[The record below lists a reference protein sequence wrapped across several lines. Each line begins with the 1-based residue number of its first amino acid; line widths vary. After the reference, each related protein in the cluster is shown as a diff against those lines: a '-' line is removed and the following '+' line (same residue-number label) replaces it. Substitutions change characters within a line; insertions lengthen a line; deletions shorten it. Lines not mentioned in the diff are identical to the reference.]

1 MAAIQVVTNPMP
13 NRDHAGS
20 ARAEDYFRAVVDS
33 LATGLVVFKHDG
45 HIECVNPAAQQIL
58 GVAADDLIH
67 GCGAGTI
74 SGRMV
79 DAAGRRIGDDRWA
92 MACRV
97 RASRRAVG
105 RVVGVDR
112 PDGKR
117 VWLSTSWCL
126 LDPVDCK
133 HSPLLVSF
141 TDITAERAT
150 SQRLAHQANHDA
162 LTGLPNR
169 AHVLTKVTEALRA
182 PGDHA
187 LGAILF
193 IDLDNLKVIN
203 DTLGHQAGDTV
214 LKTVADRLR
223 SAVRLDDLVARLG
236 GDEFVAVLRGSI
248 TSAEVDLLS
257 ERLHALM
264 SEPLTIG
271 GTTVQ
276 LGASVGIAEVAP
288 DDDRNAAE
296 LLRDADLA
304 MYHAKKSGRGRTCR
318 FAEQMGEYAGSNAG

>member
-1 MAAIQVVTNPMP
+1 MALNQSVINPP
-13 NRDHAGS
+13 LNRDQHRP
-20 ARAEDYFRAVVDS
+20 ARVEDYFRTVVDL
-33 LATGLVVFKHDG
+33 LATGLVVFDHDG

-67 GCGAGTI
+67 GRGAGTI
-74 SGRMV
+74 SGCMF
-79 DAAGRRIGDDRWA
+79 DAENRGIGADRWA
-92 MACRV
+92 MARRV

-105 RVVGVDR
+105 RVVGIDR

-126 LDPVDCK
+126 LDPVDHK

-141 TDITAERAT
+141 TDITAEFAT

-169 AHVLTKVTEALRA
+169 AHVLAKVTQALHA
-182 PGDHA
+182 SGENA

-203 DTLGHQAGDTV
+203 DTLGHQAGDTA
-214 LKTVADRLR
+214 LKIVADRLR
-223 SAVRLDDLVARLG
+223 HAVRPDDLVARLG
-236 GDEFVAVLRGSI
+236 GDEFVAVLCGSI
-248 TSAEVDLLS
+248 TSAEVDRLS
-257 ERLHALM
+257 ERLHTVL
-264 SEPLTIG
+264 SEPATIG
-271 GTTVQ
+271 GATVR
-276 LGASVGIAEVAP
+276 LGASVGIAEVRP
-288 DDDRNAAE
+288 DDDRDAAE

-304 MYHAKKSGRGRTCR
+304 MYSAKKSGRGRSRR
-318 FAEQMGEYAGSNAG
+318 FAEQPREYAETTK

>member
-1 MAAIQVVTNPMP
+1 MP
-13 NRDHAGS
+13 NRDQ
-20 ARAEDYFRAVVDS
+20 ARAPRTEDYFRSVVDS

-45 HIECVNPAAQQIL
+45 RIECVNPAAQRIL
-58 GVAADDLIH
+58 GVAADELIH

-79 DAAGRRIGDDRWA
+79 DAAGRRIGADRWS
-92 MACRV
+92 MACSV

-126 LDPVDCK
+126 LDPVDCTR
-133 HSPLLVSF
+133 SPLLVSF

-169 AHVLTKVTEALRA
+169 AHVLTRVTEALRA
-182 PGDHA
+182 PGGNA

-203 DTLGHQAGDTV
+203 DTLGHEAGDAA
-214 LKTVADRLR
+214 LKIVADRLR
-223 SAVRLDDLVARLG
+223 TAVRPDDLVARLG
-236 GDEFVAVLRGSI
+236 GDEFVAVLGGSI
-248 TSAEVDLLS
+248 TGVEVDRLS
-257 ERLHALM
+257 ERLHTLLSQPAI
-264 SEPLTIG
+264 IG
-271 GTTVQ
+271 GTTVR
-276 LGASVGIAEVAP
+276 LGASVGIAEVGP
-288 DDDRNAAE
+288 DDDRDAAE
-296 LLRDADLA
+296 LLRDADQA

-318 FAEQMGEYAGSNAG
+318 FAEQMHRDAESIAK